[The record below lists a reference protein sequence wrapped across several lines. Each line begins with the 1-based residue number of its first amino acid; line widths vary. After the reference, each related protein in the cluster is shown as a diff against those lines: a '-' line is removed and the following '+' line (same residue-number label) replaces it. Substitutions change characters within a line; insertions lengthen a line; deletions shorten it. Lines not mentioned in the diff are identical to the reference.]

1 MERSRQRS
9 KGRES
14 AYMFSPDN
22 DFSNFENINFCVYN
36 IIISIDIGSYI
47 IVIAYAFKGIGFYYM
62 IVIAYDF
69 KDDII
74 LDVIDDSCST

>member
-22 DFSNFENINFCVYN
+22 DFSKFENNVCIYN

-47 IVIAYAFKGIGFYYM
+47 IVIAYAFKDIGFYYT

-74 LDVIDDSCST
+74 LDVIDDNCSK

>member
-1 MERSRQRS
+1 MLSP
-9 KGRES
+9 ES
-14 AYMFSPDN
+14 
-22 DFSNFENINFCVYN
+22 DFSKFENINFCDYN

-47 IVIAYAFKGIGFYYM
+47 IVIAYAFKDIGFYYI

-74 LDVIDDSCST
+74 LDVIDDNCSK